1 MTLNDFKSV
10 EGDRQTGIGS
20 LPVLLGVEVAGN
32 AACIAMALPQLAVVA
47 LLFSWG
53 FPTHGFVVAEL
64 LMAQLLLMVRLMR
77 DPRRLAP
84 WYNATGTSL
93 YVIGML
99 VTAFALG
106 RLLAGQV

>member
-1 MTLNDFKSV
+1 
-10 EGDRQTGIGS
+10 
-20 LPVLLGVEVAGN
+20 
-32 AACIAMALPQLAVVA
+32 
-47 LLFSWG
+47 
-53 FPTHGFVVAEL
+53 
-64 LMAQLLLMVRLMR
+64 MVRLMR

-106 RLLAGQV
+106 RLPAGQV